1 MDLIGGFAWEF
12 EGGRGG
18 AGATVLP
25 EAEEVGADA
34 EEEDD
39 G

>member
-12 EGGRGG
+12 DGGRGG
-18 AGATVLP
+18 AAVLP